1 MNTEDYIG
9 PREWKN
15 IGVRYLYVIDPDV
28 EKSGVAIIDLEEKS
42 VRMAKSVQTV
52 SVFLDLKHSVDS
64 GKVSSMLPAEGRPL
78 VVVEA
83 GWKVKDVNYHG
94 TKGFR
99 RAQRVAHDVGENH
112 AAGKLIVR
120 FARRVGL
127 TVVEHYPLKKS
138 WGGKDRKITARE
150 LESLTGYR
158 ERTNQDVRDAILLGW
173 TFAGFPMRVDPNLK
187 IYVDVADGRDKAV
200 ENHFE
205 VGPDGRLHFVD

>member
-1 MNTEDYIG
+1 MNTEEYVYPQD
-9 PREWKN
+9 WKN
-15 IGVRYLYVIDPDV
+15 IGVRYIYAIDPDI
-28 EKSGVAIIDLEEKS
+28 KNSGVAIIDTETKT
-42 VRMAKSVQTV
+42 VRIAKSVQTV
-52 SVFLDLKHSVDS
+52 SLFLDLKHSVDS
-64 GKVSSMLPAEGRPL
+64 GKVSSMLPAQGRPL

-112 AAGKLIVR
+112 AAGKLIVG

-173 TFAGFPMRVDPNLK
+173 TFAGFPMRVDPK
-187 IYVDVADGRDKAV
+187 IYVDIAEGESKTV
-200 ENHFE
+200 ENHFN

>member
-1 MNTEDYIG
+1 MREEDFIG
-9 PREWKN
+9 LQEREEASRF
-15 IGVRYLYVIDPDV
+15 RYLYVVDPDL
-28 EKSGVAIIDLEEKS
+28 EKSGVAIIDTKEKAVRKAKS
-42 VRMAKSVQTV
+42 VRTV
-52 SVFLDLKHSVDS
+52 SLFLDLKHSADT
-64 GKVSSMLPAEGRPL
+64 GKVSSMLPAIDRPL

-94 TKGFR
+94 TKGLR

-112 AAGKLIVR
+112 AAGKLIVE
-120 FARRVGL
+120 FARRVGF
-127 TVVEHYPLKKS
+127 TVIEHYPLKKS
-138 WGGKDRKITARE
+138 WSGKDGKITARE

-173 TFAGFPMRVDPNLK
+173 TFAGFPMRVDPA
-187 IYVDVADGRDKAV
+187 IYIDPADGRDRAV